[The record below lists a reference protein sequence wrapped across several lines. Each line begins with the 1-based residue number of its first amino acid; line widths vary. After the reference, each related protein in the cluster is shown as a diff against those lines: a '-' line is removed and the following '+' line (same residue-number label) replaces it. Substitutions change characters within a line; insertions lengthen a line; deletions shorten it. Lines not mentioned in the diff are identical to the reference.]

1 MPIAAKIPDNESER
15 LFALN
20 HYGVLDTPTELE
32 FDRITALAADIFDAP
47 IALVS
52 LVDKKRQ
59 WFKSHHGLDARETHR
74 DLAFCAHA
82 VVEGTVFYIPDATKD
97 ERFHDSPLVIGPP
110 HIRTYL
116 GAPLIT
122 GDGFLLGTLCVIY
135 SEVTDIPESQF
146 IRLQRLAAVVVDELE
161 LKLATK
167 EAIEARAAAER
178 SDQAKS
184 EFLAMMSHE
193 IRTPMTGVLGMLELL
208 NVEPL
213 TEGQLDLAH
222 TALGSA
228 KDLLRILNDIL
239 DLSKLDAERMLLE
252 AIECSPHQ
260 ILSEVVAA
268 LRIGARTK
276 NLNLMVHFAAN
287 LPDMVISDPLRIK
300 QILFNLI
307 GNAIKFTDQGSVD
320 IHATYILLENN
331 LAEIKIDVQDTGVG
345 MSSDVQ
351 DQLFK
356 PFAQADTSITRRF
369 GGTGLGLAISR
380 KLAELMGGSIELTSE
395 EGVGSTFSFMITVPV
410 SESKTILA
418 RSQIAA
424 SVFGKGCLK
433 GLCILLAEDQP
444 VNQKLISIILGQ
456 YGCQPEIV
464 SDGEQVVEAARRQ
477 QWDVILM
484 DAQMPKIDGI
494 TATHKIREL
503 DGDTAKTP
511 IIALTANAM
520 AGDRK
525 KYLDA
530 GMDGYV
536 SKPIDAAELINTILQ
551 VTA

>member
-1 MPIAAKIPDNESER
+1 MPIAADIPANEAQR
-15 LFALN
+15 LLALN
-20 HYGVLDTPTELE
+20 RYAVLDTPAELA

-52 LVDKKRQ
+52 LVDQKRQ
-59 WFKSHHGLDARETHR
+59 WFKSHHGLGARETHR

-82 VVEGTVFYIPDATKD
+82 IVEGKVFYIPDATKD

-122 GDGFLLGTLCVIY
+122 SDGFLLGTLCVIY
-135 SEVTDIPESQF
+135 SKVTDVPESQF
-146 IRLQRLAAVVVDELE
+146 IRLQHLAAIVVDELE

-167 EAIEARAAAER
+167 EAIEARAAAEK

-193 IRTPMTGVLGMLELL
+193 IRTPMTGVVGMLELL
-208 NVEPL
+208 SFEHL
-213 TEGQLDLAH
+213 TDSQLDFAN

-239 DLSKLDAERMLLE
+239 DLSKLDAERMPLE

-260 ILSEVVAA
+260 ILSDVVRT
-268 LRIGARTK
+268 LRADAQAK

-287 LPDMVISDPLRIK
+287 LPDVVISDPLRIK

-307 GNAIKFTDQGSVD
+307 GNAIKFTDHGSVD
-320 IHATYILLENN
+320 IRATYTLSEND
-331 LAEIKIDVQDTGVG
+331 LTEIRIDVQDTGVG
-345 MSSDVQ
+345 ISSDAQ
-351 DQLFK
+351 DQLFT
-356 PFAQADTSITRRF
+356 PFSQADTSTTRRF
-369 GGTGLGLAISR
+369 GGTGLGLAISKR
-380 KLAELMGGSIELTSE
+380 LAELMGGSIELTSE

-410 SESKTILA
+410 SNKIA
-418 RSQIAA
+418 NPAGRQIANSA
-424 SVFGKGCLK
+424 VEKDCLK
-433 GLCILLAEDQP
+433 GLRILLAEDQP
-444 VNQKLISIILGQ
+444 VNQKLFSIILAK
-456 YGCQPEIV
+456 YGCQPEV
-464 SDGEQVVEAARRQ
+464 VANGEQALEAARGQ
-477 QWDVILM
+477 NWDVILM
-484 DAQMPKIDGI
+484 DAQMPKMDGV
-494 TATHKIREL
+494 TATRQIRKL
-503 DGDTAKTP
+503 DGDAAKTP

-520 AGDRK
+520 TGDRE
-525 KYLDA
+525 KYLAA

-536 SKPIDAAELINTILQ
+536 SKPIDATELIDTILQ